1 MTVGT
6 TLNLIWE
13 DEIEERV
20 ARDKPFWETI
30 LLRLDMMA
38 MDRMVRY
45 CLYQVVIEW
54 ALEIHLNLLLIHYHK
69 RLPLTCMEAVRLAP
83 L

>member
-20 ARDKPFWETI
+20 ARGKPFWEII

-38 MDRMVRY
+38 MDRMVHY
-45 CLYQVVIEW
+45 CLYQVVTEW
-54 ALEIHLNLLLIHYHK
+54 ALEIHLNLLLI
-69 RLPLTCMEAVRLAP
+69 
-83 L
+83 